1 MRNEKSEKS
10 EKVDDKVAKPENAK
24 ENAKLEGAKTTKSD
38 KKVETKKLNRIL
50 IANRGE
56 IALRAIRTIQDMGKE
71 AVVIY
76 STADKDTH
84 YLDVADIKVC
94 IGGPK
99 SSDSYLN
106 IPAII
111 TVVELFKV
119 DAIFPGYGF
128 LSENQNFV
136 EICENH
142 GITFIGPSQD
152 VMALMSDKSKAKTVM
167 REAGV
172 PVIEGSK
179 GVLKDVKDAEVTAKA
194 IGYPVILKA
203 AAGGGGRG
211 MRIVESEEA
220 LKNSLLAAES
230 EAVSAFGDGA
240 IYVEKFIKNPKHIE
254 VQIMAD
260 KHGNVLHIGERDC
273 STQRRQQKLIEE
285 SPAAVLSE
293 EVREK
298 LLDVAIKAARFI
310 KYEGAGTFEFLL
322 DENKKDFYFMEMNT
336 RLQVE
341 HTVSEMVS
349 GLDLVELM
357 IRVAEG
363 ERLPSQEKIAFKG
376 HSIECRITAEDPEK
390 FYPCPGKITEWI
402 APGGG
407 NVRLDTHAYAGYVVP
422 MFYDSMIAKL
432 VVWAEDRQRAIA
444 RMKRA
449 LREFKIEGVKTT
461 IPFHIKMMDNDD
473 FKKSKIH
480 TKYLE
485 QKMQQTK

>member
-1 MRNEKSEKS
+1 MNKSIK
-10 EKVDDKVAKPENAK
+10 K
-24 ENAKLEGAKTTKSD
+24 EIK
-38 KKVETKKLNRIL
+38 RIL

-76 STADKDTH
+76 STADKDVH
-84 YLDVADIKVC
+84 YLDVADIKIC

-111 TVVELFKV
+111 TVVDLFKI

-142 GITFIGPSQD
+142 DVTFIGPGQD
-152 VMALMSDKSKAKTVM
+152 VMALMSDKSKAKDVM
-167 REAGV
+167 KEAGI
-172 PVIEGSK
+172 PVIEGSD
-179 GVLKDVKDAEVTAKA
+179 GVVRDVKEAEKIAAK
-194 IGYPVILKA
+194 IGFPIIIKA

-211 MRIVESEEA
+211 MRIVENAENF
-220 LKNSLLAAES
+220 KNSFLAAES
-230 EAVSAFGDGA
+230 EAISAFGDGS
-240 IYVEKFIKNPKHIE
+240 IYIEKFIKNPKHIE
-254 VQIMAD
+254 VQVIAD

-273 STQRRQQKLIEE
+273 SLQRRQQKLIEE
-285 SPAAVLSE
+285 SPAVILSE
-293 EVREK
+293 EVRKK
-298 LLDVAIKAARFI
+298 LLQTAVKAAKYI

-322 DENKKDFYFMEMNT
+322 DENKTDFYFMEMNT

-349 GLDLVELM
+349 SLDLIELM
-357 IRVAEG
+357 IKIAEG
-363 ERLPSQEKIAFKG
+363 DELPSQDSIIFKG

-390 FYPCPGKITEWI
+390 FYPCPGKITAWI
-402 APGGG
+402 PPGGG
-407 NVRLDTHAYAGYVVP
+407 NVRMDTHVYAGYIVP
-422 MFYDSMIAKL
+422 MFYDSMIGKL
-432 VVWAEDRQRAIA
+432 IVWAEDRPKAIA
-444 RMKRA
+444 RMRRA
-449 LREFKIEGVKTT
+449 LKEFKVEGVKTT
-461 IPFHIKMMDNDD
+461 IPFHINMMDNED
-473 FKKSKIH
+473 FKKSRIH

-485 QKMQQTK
+485 QKML

>member
-1 MRNEKSEKS
+1 M
-10 EKVDDKVAKPENAK
+10 
-24 ENAKLEGAKTTKSD
+24 
-38 KKVETKKLNRIL
+38 KKKKLNRIL

-76 STADKDTH
+76 STADKDVH
-84 YLDVADIKVC
+84 YLDIADIKIC

-99 SSDSYLN
+99 SSESYLN

-128 LSENQNFV
+128 LSENENFV

-142 GITFIGPSQD
+142 NITFIGPSQS
-152 VMALMSDKSKAKTVM
+152 VMELMSDKSRAKDVM
-167 REAGV
+167 REAKI
-172 PVIEGSK
+172 PVIQGSD
-179 GVLKDVKDAEVTAKA
+179 GVVKDAKEAEKIA
-194 IGYPVILKA
+194 DEIGYPVIIKA

-211 MRIVESEEA
+211 MRIVESKEA
-220 LKNSLLAAES
+220 FKNSLLAAES
-230 EAVSAFGDGA
+230 EAVSAFGDGS

-260 KHGNVLHIGERDC
+260 KYGNVLHIGERDC

-285 SPAAVLSE
+285 SPAAVLSPE
-293 EVREK
+293 IRKK
-298 LLDVAIKAARFI
+298 LLETAVRAAKHI

-349 GLDLVELM
+349 NLDLIELM
-357 IRVAEG
+357 IKIAEG
-363 ERLPSQEKIAFKG
+363 EKLPEQSEITFRG
-376 HSIECRITAEDPEK
+376 HAIECRITAEDPEK
-390 FYPCPGKITEWI
+390 FYPCPGKITTWI
-402 APGGG
+402 TPGGG
-407 NVRLDTHAYAGYVVP
+407 NVRLDTHVYAGYVVP

-432 VVWAEDRQRAIA
+432 IVWAEDRERAIV

-449 LREFKIEGVKTT
+449 LREFKVEGIKTT
-461 IPFHIKMMDNDD
+461 IPFHIKMMDNED
-473 FKKSKIH
+473 FQKSRIH

-485 QKMQQTK
+485 QKML